1 MAIECIMF
9 VSTDAIILYND
20 KQKNTTLMSGND
32 EKFVIIKAFVEDMIT
47 FLNRCIVARRN
58 KSGVEFM
65 DTGGKA
71 MVFR

>member
-1 MAIECIMF
+1 MAETCTIFI
-9 VSTDAIILYND
+9 STDVIILYND
-20 KQKNTTLMSGND
+20 KQKNTTLMTGND

-65 DTGGKA
+65 DTEGKA